1 MTILSI
7 QSQVAYGHVGNA
19 AAVFPLQRLGYE
31 VWPVATVQFS
41 NHPGYGDWRGRV
53 LPASEVADVIEGIG
67 ERGVYP
73 QCRAILSGYL
83 GCLETGRVVLGAAAE
98 IKAANPDA
106 LYVCDPVMGDHEEG
120 FYVGDEQMA
129 FFKSEAVPSADMVIA
144 NTFEMEFLSGLAI
157 GSSAAAV
164 GAADVVGRDA
174 ARMVV
179 VTSVTVDDADAV
191 GTVAVTGTNAWLV
204 TTPRIPVSAKGAGD
218 TFTALFLA
226 RYLQRS
232 DPGDALAL
240 AVSSVFGLIRAGF
253 DGGTR
258 ELPVV
263 AAQREIVSPARLF
276 PAEKIR

>member
-1 MTILSI
+1 MRPWST
-7 QSQVAYGHVGNA
+7 
-19 AAVFPLQRLGYE
+19 
-31 VWPVATVQFS
+31 
-41 NHPGYGDWRGRV
+41 
-53 LPASEVADVIEGIG
+53 
-67 ERGVYP
+67 
-73 QCRAILSGYL
+73 
-83 GCLETGRVVLGAAAE
+83 GC
-98 IKAANPDA
+98 
-106 LYVCDPVMGDHEEG
+106 
-120 FYVGDEQMA
+120 
-129 FFKSEAVPSADMVIA
+129 A
-144 NTFEMEFLSGLAI
+144 NTFEMGFLSGLAV

-191 GTVAVTGTNAWLV
+191 GTVAVAGTNAWLV

-232 DPGDALAL
+232 EPGDALAL

-253 DGGTR
+253 DGGTQ